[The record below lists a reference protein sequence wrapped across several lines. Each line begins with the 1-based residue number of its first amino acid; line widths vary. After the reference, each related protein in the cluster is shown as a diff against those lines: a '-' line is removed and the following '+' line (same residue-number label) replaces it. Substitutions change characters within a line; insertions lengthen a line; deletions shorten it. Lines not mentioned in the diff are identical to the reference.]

1 MEFKEYLKKCRTEKH
16 MTQNDVARRLGYE
29 AYVISNWEQGR
40 SEPSLNDLRKLSYVL
55 EVTTDELLDMEIFKY
70 KFMTEE
76 KNKNKNI

>member
-1 MEFKEYLKKCRTEKH
+1 MEFKEYLKKFRTDKH
-16 MTQNDVARRLGYE
+16 MTQSDVAQRLGYE
-29 AYVISNWEQGR
+29 AYVVSNWEQGR
-40 SEPSLNDLRKLSYVL
+40 CEPSLNDLRKLSYIL